1 MSQTKSINF
10 SGKCSIIRKSYYPP
24 IKLDPKKKNELALIR
39 LETYNS
45 IPNIDENNNL
55 IICEVNTEVLNIKIP
70 TGSYELSQIN
80 DVIQKQLEI

>member
-1 MSQTKSINF
+1 M
-10 SGKCSIIRKSYYPP
+10 
-24 IKLDPKKKNELALIR
+24 ALIR